1 VLQRHDLVQ
10 ILGARPFKY
19 EGQQNIDILDQG
31 FTLPETASPG
41 DGDGGAA
48 AETGAVSGDADGPS
62 PGDVPAGAIPAA
74 S

>member
-1 VLQRHDLVQ
+1 M
-10 ILGARPFKY
+10 
-19 EGQQNIDILDQG
+19 
-31 FTLPETASPG
+31 LPETASPG

-48 AETGAVSGDADGPS
+48 TETGAVSGDADGPS